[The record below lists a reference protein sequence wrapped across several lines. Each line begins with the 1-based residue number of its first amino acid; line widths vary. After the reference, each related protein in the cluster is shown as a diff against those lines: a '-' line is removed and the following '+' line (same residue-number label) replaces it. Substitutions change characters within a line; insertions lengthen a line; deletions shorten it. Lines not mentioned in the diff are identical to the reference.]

1 MAKAYYDL
9 SNGSAFLG
17 PRKIYEYLKK
27 KNSLHV
33 PSIYKIRKWLE
44 RNDNY
49 TLQKPVRRKFKRAR
63 VLVSEPYEQYDADI
77 ADLSS
82 LAGENDKYR
91 YILVV
96 IDIFSRYLWLEPL
109 RTKTGKEV
117 LNAFKSICARGVVP
131 KKICTDSGA
140 EFKFKG
146 LDDFLKSNN
155 VYHDI
160 SLNTAVK
167 ANYSERVILTLKR
180 YVQGLVEDEN
190 NTLLSSKAGMNALI
204 VG

>member
-1 MAKAYYDL
+1 MVGTIKNKDRKR
-9 SNGSAFLG
+9 SAECFQ
-17 PRKIYEYLKK
+17 I
-27 KNSLHV
+27 N
-33 PSIYKIRKWLE
+33 
-44 RNDNY
+44 
-49 TLQKPVRRKFKRAR
+49 
-63 VLVSEPYEQYDADI
+63 
-77 ADLSS
+77 
-82 LAGENDKYR
+82 
-91 YILVV
+91 
-96 IDIFSRYLWLEPL
+96 
-109 RTKTGKEV
+109 
-117 LNAFKSICARGVVP
+117 CARGVVP
-131 KKICTDSGA
+131 KKLCTDSGA

>member
-1 MAKAYYDL
+1 M
-9 SNGSAFLG
+9 
-17 PRKIYEYLKK
+17 
-27 KNSLHV
+27 
-33 PSIYKIRKWLE
+33 
-44 RNDNY
+44 
-49 TLQKPVRRKFKRAR
+49 
-63 VLVSEPYEQYDADI
+63 LVSEPYEQYDADI

-117 LNAFKSICARGVVP
+117 LNAFKSIFARGVVP
-131 KKICTDSGA
+131 KKLRTDSGA

-155 VYHDI
+155 VYHHI

-167 ANYSERVILTLKR
+167 ANYSERVIFNPR
-180 YVQGLVEDEN
+180 ANYV
-190 NTLLSSKAGMNALI
+190 
-204 VG
+204 